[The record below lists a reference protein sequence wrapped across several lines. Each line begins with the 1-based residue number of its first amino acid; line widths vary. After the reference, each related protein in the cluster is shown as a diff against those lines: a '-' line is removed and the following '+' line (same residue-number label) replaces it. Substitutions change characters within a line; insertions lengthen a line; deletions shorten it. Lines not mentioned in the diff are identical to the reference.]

1 MPDAKLYVIPGSH
14 PSRTAMLMLE
24 RKGIPYKRVD
34 LMPVISKGILK
45 AQRFP
50 GITVPALKLD
60 GSRVQGSL
68 EIGRELDR
76 IQPEPALYPADPDH
90 RAKVEEAEAWG
101 DEFQQKPRR
110 LSWWAFKQNRPP
122 MASYSEGARLGV
134 PVGLAVKTGG
144 PLVAVAARLNDSTD
158 ASVSADLS
166 SLRADLDR
174 IDAWIADGVLG
185 GPQPNAADYQIA
197 PSLRLLMTLRRP
209 AALHRGPALRRD
221 GEPGRARVP
230 RPDAAGLPGG
240 LARRARSLAGRRS
253 DPLRRAGPG
262 RDSRARLAA
271 RFRRAV
277 AARGRAR
284 AGAPER
290 SASR

>member
-1 MPDAKLYVIPGSH
+1 MAEAKLYVIPGSH

-24 RKGIPYKRVD
+24 RKRIPYKRVD

-50 GITVPALKLD
+50 GNTVPALKLD
-60 GSRVQGSL
+60 GKQVQGST

-76 IQPEPALYPADPDH
+76 IQPEPALYPADPEL
-90 RAKVEEAEAWG
+90 RGKVEEADAWG

-110 LSWWAFKQNRPP
+110 LSWWAFKKDRAP

-158 ASVSADLS
+158 ANVSADLS

-197 PSLRLLMTLRRP
+197 PSLRLLMSFDDLRPFIDARP
-209 AALHRGPALRRD
+209 C
-221 GEPGRARVP
+221 GETAVRVVPDFPGRTP
-230 RPDAAGLPGG
+230 PIFPPEWLAGL
-240 LARRARSLAGRRS
+240 GR
-253 DPLRRAGPG
+253 
-262 RDSRARLAA
+262 
-271 RFRRAV
+271 
-277 AARGRAR
+277 
-284 AGAPER
+284 
-290 SASR
+290 